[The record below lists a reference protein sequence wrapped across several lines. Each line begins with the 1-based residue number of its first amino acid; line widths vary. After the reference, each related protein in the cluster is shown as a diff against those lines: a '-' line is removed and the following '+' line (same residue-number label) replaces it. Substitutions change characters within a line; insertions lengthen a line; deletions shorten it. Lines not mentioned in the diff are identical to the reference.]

1 MCTCTLHSPQ
11 ELRRAP
17 RNRFVAVSPLATAP
31 TAEEQEEGGW
41 RKQRVT
47 EPGDKEGGPRVYY
60 VVCGPLPIGIVRCS
74 IFFFFEI
81 LRRRSLPRLD
91 LFLEILLKFLSY
103 LLKINKFVSRCQFVR
118 KTFWN
123 NKKKKGR
130 EIVLGYLIEWD
141 GREWLKGVFHFTP
154 FCQVIF
160 VMERFY
166 PVAWSVDKRFGRAAA
181 IKITGGGVRHNFI
194 KIFVVCTSF
203 VVALRTVGN
212 KTWRLAGWKTP
223 PFRSIYDENLRY
235 MHIAYARTYARD
247 MNTRVHRPV
256 KTYLR
261 FHLSTRI

>member
-1 MCTCTLHSPQ
+1 M
-11 ELRRAP
+11 
-17 RNRFVAVSPLATAP
+17 
-31 TAEEQEEGGW
+31 
-41 RKQRVT
+41 T

-166 PVAWSVDKRFGRAAA
+166 PVA
-181 IKITGGGVRHNFI
+181 
-194 KIFVVCTSF
+194 
-203 VVALRTVGN
+203 
-212 KTWRLAGWKTP
+212 
-223 PFRSIYDENLRY
+223 
-235 MHIAYARTYARD
+235 
-247 MNTRVHRPV
+247 
-256 KTYLR
+256 
-261 FHLSTRI
+261 

>member
-1 MCTCTLHSPQ
+1 MFLGVNLL
-11 ELRRAP
+11 EKL
-17 RNRFVAVSPLATAP
+17 F
-31 TAEEQEEGGW
+31 
-41 RKQRVT
+41 
-47 EPGDKEGGPRVYY
+47 
-60 VVCGPLPIGIVRCS
+60 GI
-74 IFFFFEI
+74 I
-81 LRRRSLPRLD
+81 
-91 LFLEILLKFLSY
+91 
-103 LLKINKFVSRCQFVR
+103 
-118 KTFWN
+118 
-123 NKKKKGR
+123 KKKGAR
-130 EIVLGYLIEWD
+130 NRLGLFDRVGWARVVKRRFSFHSFLPSYIRNGTVLSGCMI
-141 GREWLKGVFHFTP
+141 
-154 FCQVIF
+154 
-160 VMERFY
+160 
-166 PVAWSVDKRFGRAAA
+166 VDKRFGRAAA